1 MQVCKNQSANF
12 RYLFGHV
19 SLHREATWPRC
30 IQAFAVPTTSLS
42 ITSQGGCLL
51 KVLAAPGWGCL
62 CGPSW
67 EHQIYE
73 KTTSTSLPEKHPQ
86 GKYFSTVHGKWCAE
100 LLLTTTGFTGRT
112 LRNSKCPSLLDS
124 RPDPFPSFYP
134 SHPLSETEELSVQC
148 HKSGTMELGN

>member
-1 MQVCKNQSANF
+1 MCRSIALILTIKKGSFTSHLSFTMQVCENQSANF

-51 KVLAAPGWGCL
+51 KVLPAPGWGCL

-86 GKYFSTVHGKWCAE
+86 KTVSF
-100 LLLTTTGFTGRT
+100 LSL
-112 LRNSKCPSLLDS
+112 PSLKHISACREHPS
-124 RPDPFPSFYP
+124 RRERCWSRCHQMLHRHKT
-134 SHPLSETEELSVQC
+134 HPP
-148 HKSGTMELGN
+148 